1 MARPVVLLCIIIFG
15 NTFSIGAFP
24 VLIPDIG
31 RDLAIDDFA
40 LGALAGAFGLARV
53 VADIPAGLFITH
65 HLRRAVV
72 LAVIALTA
80 GVLCL
85 ASGGPLWVLVLGRGL
100 SGIGHA
106 LGMLSGLTAIV
117 RYANPKAQVLSLN
130 AFEMSAMLG
139 VLCGMIAAGFLPK
152 TWPWNITMVV
162 ASAPVLLGLLLL
174 SSLLRSIPLD
184 SDSGSGRPLFSRGH
198 AEPVGSHEQSRPPV
212 SRITVLAF
220 AAGCVIAVAWS
231 SVGQFILPIR
241 ASREFDLSRNGVALL
256 LAIPQVVDVAFL
268 LPVGAI
274 ADRVSRAKVLGV
286 VLLMLAAG
294 VCAVAFGSL
303 PVVIIGCVLFGIG
316 LAAWM
321 LPVSLLN
328 RTGPQRS
335 VAWRTALYRVG
346 VDAGVF
352 LGPVLSGFLAQNSAL
367 WIISVVTSLLLVGLS
382 LALFRR
388 AEH

>member
-139 VLCGMIAAGFLPK
+139 VLCGMIAAGFLPR

-198 AEPVGSHEQSRPPV
+198 AESVGSKEQSRPPV

-367 WIISVVTSLLLVGLS
+367 WIISVVTSVLLVGLS
-382 LALFRR
+382 FALFRR

>member
-1 MARPVVLLCIIIFG
+1 VARPVVFLCIIIFG

-40 LGALAGAFGLARV
+40 LGAIAGAFGLARL

-72 LAVIALTA
+72 LAALALTA

-85 ASGGPLWVLVLGRGL
+85 GSGGPLWVLILGRGL

-106 LGMLSGLTAIV
+106 LGMLSGLTVIV
-117 RYANPKAQVLSLN
+117 RYANPRAQVLSLN
-130 AFEMSAMLG
+130 AFEMSAMFG
-139 VLCGMIAAGFLPK
+139 VLCGMIAAGFLPR

-162 ASAPVLLGLLLL
+162 ASAPALLGLLLL
-174 SSLLRSIPLD
+174 PALLRSIPLE
-184 SDSGSGRPLFSRGH
+184 SDSGSGKPLFSRGH
-198 AEPVGSHEQSRPPV
+198 AESVESHAQSRPPF
-212 SRITVLAF
+212 SRIAVLAF

-268 LPVGAI
+268 LPVGAL
-274 ADRVSRAKVLGV
+274 ADRVSRAKVLSV

-303 PVVIIGCVLFGIG
+303 PIVIIGCVLFGIG

-328 RTGPQRS
+328 REGPKRS
-335 VAWRTALYRVG
+335 VAWRTALYRVS
-346 VDAGVF
+346 VDAGIF
-352 LGPVLSGFLAQNSAL
+352 LGPVLSGLLAQNSVL
-367 WIISVVTSLLLVGLS
+367 WIISIVTTVLLVGLS
-382 LALFRR
+382 LAIIRS
-388 AEH
+388 AED

>member
-1 MARPVVLLCIIIFG
+1 VARPVVLLCIIIFG

-85 ASGGPLWVLVLGRGL
+85 ASGGPLWVLILGRGL

-198 AEPVGSHEQSRPPV
+198 AEPIGSKEQSRPPL

-367 WIISVVTSLLLVGLS
+367 WIISVVTSALLVGLS
-382 LALFRR
+382 FALFRR
-388 AEH
+388 TEH